1 MNKILT
7 FFKDK
12 KKLIIR
18 GFMFVISVVIVVY
31 LFPHEGKF
39 RYEFQKGK
47 PWMHDVLIAPWDFP
61 IYKPE
66 SEISAERD
74 SILREF
80 KPYFQYDSAIAVN
93 QLNKFYENFDNQ
105 WKKYLDENFNIKG
118 ELEETRLSDRKLIQK
133 HEKYLNFAINLL
145 EFVYSKGIA
154 GVGDVLEM
162 VDNEEL
168 SIVLMRGNI
177 AEEYN
182 YSEVFTQKS
191 AYEYIIKEVDE
202 LVFEEE
208 KEGDELTKE
217 FFTDLNVNEFIEPNL
232 FYDEE
237 TSTTVKESLV
247 QEISITKG
255 FVQAG
260 ERIISR
266 GELVNSQ
273 KFTILESYK
282 HEYEARLGYSSKRY
296 LVLIGQLILVSA
308 SILVLFLFLY
318 NFRNAIF
325 QNNLNIS
332 FILLLLV
339 LFVFIANMTLRIS
352 FLNFYFIP
360 FALIPIII
368 RTFYDARLALFIHI
382 LALLIIGFLA
392 PNAFEFVFLNLF
404 AGIVAIFS
412 LTNIYRRGKLFSSA
426 ILIFLGYSIVYFGI
440 AVLQEGDIRS
450 IEWINFAWFAGNSGL
465 ILLAYP
471 MIYVFEKTYGFL
483 SDATLFE
490 LSDTNQP
497 LLRELT
503 EIAPGTFQH
512 SLQVANLAEEAIRI
526 IGGNP
531 LLIRTGALYHDI
543 GKMKRTIYFIEN
555 QREGYNPHDQLEF
568 EKSAEIV
575 IDHVKE
581 GVEIAKK
588 HNLPTQIIEFIK
600 THHGTTKVQY
610 FYKSYIKKYP
620 KELID
625 SHKFSYPG
633 PKPFLKEMA
642 VLMMADSVE
651 ASSRSLK
658 SFNSETIDEL
668 VESIIDYQ
676 VKENQF
682 INSPITFRHITQVK
696 EIFKKRLRN
705 IYHTR
710 IEYPKED

>member
-543 GKMKRTIYFIEN
+543 GKMKKTIYFIEN

-568 EKSAEIV
+568 EKSAEII

-696 EIFKKRLRN
+696 EIFKKRLSN